1 MVVKFPIGRFNYL
14 LMHLKGMQ
22 TLKNEW
28 NEKQTTSFLL
38 QFLIRH
44 FLVSDKNSVHSFSEC
59 LAVSVSFL
67 NRNHLRRIPYRA
79 FYNVTHLDLLWVFLT
94 VIP

>member
-1 MVVKFPIGRFNYL
+1 MVVNFPIGRFNYL
-14 LMHLKGMQ
+14 LMRLKGMQ

-44 FLVSDKNSVHSFSEC
+44 FLVSDKNTQNT
-59 LAVSVSFL
+59 L
-67 NRNHLRRIPYRA
+67 
-79 FYNVTHLDLLWVFLT
+79 
-94 VIP
+94 